1 MIRWTGLAPGEFEFP
16 FPGILTS
23 TFPCSYMV
31 ALIWI
36 SKGKGDPKA
45 LFTLSSE
52 ALIRTA
58 QVPIVGGNVTYVG
71 PKVNCVRQVD
81 F

>member
-1 MIRWTGLAPGEFEFP
+1 
-16 FPGILTS
+16 
-23 TFPCSYMV
+23 MV

-58 QVPIVGGNVTYVG
+58 QVRFSR
-71 PKVNCVRQVD
+71 NCRD
-81 F
+81 LPYRGA